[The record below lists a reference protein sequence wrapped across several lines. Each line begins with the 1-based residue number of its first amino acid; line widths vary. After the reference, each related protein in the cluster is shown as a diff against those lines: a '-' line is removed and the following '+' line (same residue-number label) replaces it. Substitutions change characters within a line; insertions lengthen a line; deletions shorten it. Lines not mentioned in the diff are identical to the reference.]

1 MPPWRPGAAQSRR
14 CDGHFE
20 DGLLGLS
27 VSIQEGHLDTNP
39 VVKVVMLFEELLNN
53 LNLIQIQHLNLDRID
68 PWRLDTLWTFAATR
82 DNAENSRLWGCEK
95 ARQPNDSKIQS

>member
-1 MPPWRPGAAQSRR
+1 MAPPKELQQLPPWRPGAAQSRR

-39 VVKVVMLFEELLNN
+39 VVKVVMLLEELLNN
-53 LNLIQIQHLNLDRID
+53 LNLIQIQHLNLD
-68 PWRLDTLWTFAATR
+68 PWRLDTL
-82 DNAENSRLWGCEK
+82 
-95 ARQPNDSKIQS
+95 